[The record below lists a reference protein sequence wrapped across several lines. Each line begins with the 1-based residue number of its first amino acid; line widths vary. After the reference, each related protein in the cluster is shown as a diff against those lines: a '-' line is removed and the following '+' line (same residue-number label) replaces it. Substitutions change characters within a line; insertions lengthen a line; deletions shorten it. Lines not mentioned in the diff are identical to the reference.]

1 MSPRQGPQPPAA
13 MAETFGAALHQHQ
26 SGRLQDAE
34 ALYRKILSLD
44 PSHVGSLHY
53 LGVLAHQ
60 TGRSEQAAG
69 LIARAIALNPAIPDC
84 HYNLGLVQ
92 SALGRLDAAA
102 GHFRKAAELKPDY
115 VEAHMDLGT
124 VLKRQRKPD
133 DAAACYRR
141 ALQLRPD
148 SAPTHYNLANLL
160 AEQGRLAEAVDSYQ
174 QAIKLAPSVAIIHN
188 NLGAALLAQNNF
200 IGAVVEYQN
209 ALRCDPKLTDAAG
222 NIGRVIDRVMQ
233 GVRAGGGTQA
243 KTLFVHC
250 VENLSIVPDDVDLRT
265 PLLAALTEAW
275 GRPADLLGVCTAVL
289 KKNPAIRACIDRTA
303 TSWPTRLAAL
313 QLFGPSERAALA
325 DDALLRCLLQSTRL
339 ADMAIERLLTDIRA
353 IMLDEAIAVTEI
365 ADAGLL
371 AFGCALAQQCFLND
385 YVYDAPAAEL
395 ARAVGLRERLA
406 AAWQAGHEVPAAWL
420 VAVAAYFPLG
430 AVPGSRAALA
440 RSWPPAVSALL
451 AQQVAEPAEEGRLRD
466 TIPRITPIED
476 DVSLAVERQYS
487 ENPYPR
493 WVRSPSIDTPMS
505 LDEYVGGMFP
515 LAPFRKLAKT
525 SGADILIAGCGT
537 GQQALDVAGW
547 LAASRI
553 LAIDLSLPSLAYAT
567 RKARELGIAN
577 IAFAQADILKLG
589 ALGRVFDSIE
599 AMGVLHHLADPWAG
613 WAVLLSLLA
622 PGGVMRIGL
631 YSELARQDIV
641 AARKLIAERGYR
653 PTADDIR
660 RCRQDL
666 IAVAADER
674 LHFVRESW
682 DFFSISECRDL
693 LFHVQE
699 HRMTL
704 PAIKEFLTRHRLQ
717 FLGFELSE
725 PLWRGYAAR
734 FPADAARIDLDCW
747 HVFETENPRS
757 FKGMYQFW
765 VQKPAAT

>member
-1 MSPRQGPQPPAA
+1 MR
-13 MAETFGAALHQHQ
+13 LHQ

-60 TGRSEQAAG
+60 TGRSEQATD
-69 LIARAIALNPAIPDC
+69 LIGRAIALNPAIPDC

-92 SALGRLDAAA
+92 SALGRLDEAA

-115 VEAHMDLGT
+115 AEAHMDLGT
-124 VLKRQRKPD
+124 VLKRQGNPD
-133 DAAACYRR
+133 DALACYRR

-148 SAPTHYNLANLL
+148 SASIRYNLANLL
-160 AEQGRLAEAVDSYQ
+160 AEQGRLAEAVESYQ
-174 QAIKLAPSVAIIHN
+174 QAIKLAPSVAMIHN

-200 IGAVVEYQN
+200 IGAVVEYQH
-209 ALRCDPKLTDAAG
+209 ALRCDPKLTEAAS

-233 GVRAGGGTQA
+233 AVRAGGGTRA

-250 VENLSIVPDDVDLRT
+250 VENLSIAPDDVDLRT
-265 PLLAALTEAW
+265 PLIEALTEPW
-275 GRPADLLGVCTAVL
+275 GRPTDILGVCTAVL
-289 KKNPAIRACIDRTA
+289 KKSPAIRACIDRA
-303 TSWPTRLAAL
+303 AKSWPTRLAGP

-325 DDALLRCLLQSTRL
+325 DDDLLRCLLQSTRL
-339 ADMAIERLLTDIRA
+339 ADMAIERLLTNIRA
-353 IMLDEAIAVTEI
+353 IMLDEAIAATVPEI
-365 ADAGLL
+365 ADAALL
-371 AFGCALAQQCFLND
+371 AFGCAIAQQCFLND

-395 ARAVGLRERLA
+395 ARAAGLRERLA
-406 AAWQAGHEVPAAWL
+406 AALEADHEISAAWL

-430 AVPGSRAALA
+430 SVPKSRVALA
-440 RSWPPAVSALL
+440 RPWPPAVSTLL
-451 AQQVAEPAEEGRLRD
+451 AQQVAEPTEEERLRD
-466 TIPRITPIED
+466 TIARLTPIED
-476 DVSLAVERQYS
+476 DVSLAVERQYA

-493 WVRSPSIDTPMS
+493 WVRSPLIDTPMS
-505 LDEYVGGMFP
+505 LDEHVGGMFP

-525 SGADILIAGCGT
+525 SGADILLAGCGT
-537 GQQALDVAGW
+537 GQQALDVASW
-547 LAASRI
+547 LAGSRI
-553 LAIDLSLPSLAYAT
+553 LAIDLSLPSLAYAK
-567 RKARELGIAN
+567 RKARELGIGN

-613 WAVLLSLLA
+613 WEVLLSLLA

-674 LHFVRESW
+674 LHFVRDSW

-693 LFHVQE
+693 LFHTQE

-704 PAIKEFLTRHRLQ
+704 PAIKDFLTRHRLQ
-717 FLGFELSE
+717 FLGFELGE

-747 HVFETENPRS
+747 HVFETENPRC

-765 VQKPAAT
+765 VQKPPAAT